1 VLDGEGREI
10 NYLRISV
17 TDLCNLRCRY
27 CIPEEGIVKKC
38 HSSILTLEEIEKI
51 VATSTQIGINKVR
64 LTGGEPLVRRGIVKL
79 VEKISNM
86 EGINE
91 IALTTN
97 GILLKKYAADL
108 KKAGLKR
115 VNISIDS
122 LNKDKYE
129 YITRGGNL
137 QDVFWGIEA
146 AKESGLFPLKLN
158 VVLIKGFND
167 DEIEDFINLTLKNK
181 IDIRFIE
188 LMPIGDNSKWSQ
200 EHFISNTIVLNRNP
214 NLIPIDNKDK
224 SAPAKHYKLPNA
236 KGRVGLINPISSH
249 FCSNC
254 NRLRLTA
261 DGKIKPCLHSNEEI
275 DIKAVLRQGGDIL
288 PIITKAVEIKPK
300 EHHINKDDY
309 TPVNRE
315 MVQIGG

>member
-1 VLDGEGREI
+1 MLDGEGREI

-17 TDLCNLRCRY
+17 TDLCNLRCKY
-27 CIPEEGIVKKC
+27 CIPEEGVVKKC

-51 VATSTQIGINKVR
+51 VVESTKVGINKVR
-64 LTGGEPLVRRGIVKL
+64 LTGGEPLVRRGIVEL
-79 VEKISNM
+79 VDKISNI

-115 VNISIDS
+115 VNISLDT
-122 LNKDKYE
+122 LNKYKYE

-137 QDVFWGIEA
+137 QDVLRGIEA
-146 AKESGLFPLKLN
+146 AKKAGLFPLKLN
-158 VVLIKGFND
+158 IVLIKGFND
-167 DEIEDFINLTLKNK
+167 DEIENFVNLTLKNE

-188 LMPIGDNSKWSQ
+188 LMPIGDNSWWAQK
-200 EHFISNTIVLNRNP
+200 HFISNNIVLNRNP
-214 NLIPIDNKDK
+214 SLIPIDNKDK
-224 SAPAKHYKLPNA
+224 SSPAKHYKLPNA

-261 DGKIKPCLHSNEEI
+261 DGKVKPCLHSNEEI
-275 DIKAVLRQGGDIL
+275 DIKTVLRQGGDVL
-288 PIITKAVEIKPK
+288 PIIRKALEIKPK
-300 EHHINKDDY
+300 EHHINKGDY